1 VSDDVTG
8 KNAVS
13 YHKTIESDQA
23 VKNDGQHVTSLT
35 EGIQEGNIVKL
46 FYFLFL
52 FLQREG

>member
-1 VSDDVTG
+1 MSDDVTG